1 MKQHRVMLGGR
12 VLWRAA
18 QLSHAEAFAAARR
31 AEGVDCH
38 VVPDTES
45 GTKREPRI
53 NPLTGRPRRGSRRSR
68 DGVPGETQAGT
79 DAGMHTGAS
88 VGTQGDGSR

>member
-38 VVPDTES
+38 VVPDTEG

-53 NPLTGRPRRGSRRSR
+53 NPLTGRPRRGSRRAR
-68 DGVPGETQAGT
+68 NGAPEIQAGA
-79 DAGMHTGAS
+79 DVGMRTGAS